1 MVLCA
6 ALACSFAGMACTK
19 PADWLVFRGG
29 QGQGFTPGTV
39 GLPLA
44 VKWKLRLQDEG
55 SPVNT
60 FNSPVVLD
68 RTMYFG
74 SADGNFYAFDIDTG
88 FMRWIFKTARPIN
101 SVPLAVGK
109 AVYFGSN
116 DGKVYALTRDEG
128 LRLWDFDTRHTV
140 QSALTSYKDL
150 VVFSSD
156 AGFIHFLDLQGNQV
170 DSLVNPVWGTLTFQ
184 IHDDVMYFAPGPPS
198 YPTSLGAF
206 DMKRH
211 EYLWTIDTAHD
222 STIWY
227 SFPAIKDGL
236 LFYGTCSESGGSWN
250 LAYHALDRETGS
262 VIWSMVDDSRF
273 GGEVPAFLD
282 ALFDENLGI
291 LDYLAPSVWKDLVI
305 YTSGDSL
312 VRAFDADSGSLRW
325 TRELEYP
332 TSSAP
337 IVAGNRVYLGVH
349 GDEVHPARKPAS
361 TDAGG
366 SVGSGGGS
374 AGFRN
379 PSLVCLS
386 ASSGTVL
393 WRMETEGAIMSAPVI
408 AGNWLVFGTSLHYL
422 YVLEQVF

>member
-1 MVLCA
+1 MILCVV
-6 ALACSFAGMACTK
+6 LACSAFFMACAK
-19 PADWLVFRGG
+19 PADWLVFRGR
-29 QGQGFTPGTV
+29 QGQGFISGTV

-44 VKWKLRLQDEG
+44 VQWKLKLQDES

-88 FMRWIFKTARPIN
+88 FMRWIFKTTRPIN

-128 LRLWDFDTRHTV
+128 LKLWDFDTRHTV
-140 QSALTSYKDL
+140 QAALTSYKDL
-150 VVFSSD
+150 IVFSSD

-170 DSLVNPVWGTLTFQ
+170 DSMVNPVWGSLTFQ
-184 IHDDVMYFAPGPPS
+184 IYEDVMYFAPGPPS

-206 DMKRH
+206 DMRKH

-227 SFPAIKDGL
+227 SFPAIKDDL
-236 LFYGTCSESGGSWN
+236 LFFATCSESDGSWH
-250 LAYHALDRETGS
+250 LAYHALDRATGS
-262 VIWSMVDDSRF
+262 VVWMVEDVSRF
-273 GGEVPAFLD
+273 GGEIPASLD
-282 ALFDENLGI
+282 ALFDENLEI
-291 LDYLAPSVWKDLVI
+291 LDYLAPAVWKDLII

-312 VRAFDADSGSLRW
+312 VRAFDSGSGSVRW
-325 TRELEYP
+325 TREMEYP

-337 IVAGNRVYLGVH
+337 IVAGNRVYFGVH
-349 GDEVHPARKPAS
+349 GDEVHPARQLAAADPG
-361 TDAGG
+361 D
-366 SVGSGGGS
+366 SGDGS

-386 ASSGTVL
+386 ASNGNVL
-393 WRMETEGAIMSAPVI
+393 WQMETEGAIMGAPVI
-408 AGNWLVFGTSLHYL
+408 AGNWLIFGTSLHYL